1 MNNNI
6 NSGEEVIIKTHD
18 AKDDI
23 NIIINFNNDVCNSD
37 VAKQNHHDNYN
48 INNNSNNNNNNEKK
62 NDNNMNDKKNS
73 KRNGNDNSNIINNKL
88 GLNTRLLHTF

>member
-1 MNNNI
+1 MNAEMMNQHKIYERRKEQRSIYEFESVYINIQDDFDNMNNNI

-48 INNNSNNNNNNEKK
+48 INNNNNNNEKK
-62 NDNNMNDKKNS
+62 K
-73 KRNGNDNSNIINNKL
+73 
-88 GLNTRLLHTF
+88 